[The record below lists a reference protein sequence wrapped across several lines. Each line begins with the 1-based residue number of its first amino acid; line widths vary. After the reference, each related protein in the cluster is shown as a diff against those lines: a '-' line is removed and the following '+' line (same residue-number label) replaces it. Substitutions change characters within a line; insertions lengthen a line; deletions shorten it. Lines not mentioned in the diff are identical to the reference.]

1 MKMAILGAG
10 GIAEKMAA
18 TIKEMPEVEA
28 YAVASRSL
36 EKAEKFAEQHGFEKA
51 YGSYEEMVKDEAVD
65 LVYVATPHS
74 HHLEHGKLCA
84 RHGKNM
90 LVEKA
95 FTQNAGQAKELLE
108 LAKEKRVL
116 AAEAIWTRYMPSR
129 QMILD
134 VMESGIIGEIHSLH
148 ATLSYP
154 VAHVER
160 IRRPEL
166 AGGAL
171 LDLGVYP
178 LNFAFMAFGDDVERI
193 DASAAL
199 AETGVD
205 MAVNMTL
212 TYRDGKVAS
221 LFCDARV
228 ADNREGAI
236 YGDKGYIMV
245 QNINNCEK
253 IRVYDHN
260 HELLKEIPV
269 PVQISGY
276 EYEVL
281 ACMEAIQKGEL
292 ECPQMP
298 HKEIV
303 RMMEVMDEVRAKI
316 GVAYPN
322 EK

>member
-116 AAEAIWTRYMPSR
+116 AAEAIWTRYMPSK

-160 IRRPEL
+160 IRQPEL

-193 DASAAL
+193 DASASL

-212 TYRDGKVAS
+212 TYR
-221 LFCDARV
+221 
-228 ADNREGAI
+228 
-236 YGDKGYIMV
+236 V

-253 IRVYDHN
+253 ICVYDHS
-260 HELLKEIPV
+260 HELLKEISV
-269 PVQISGY
+269 PAQISGY

-298 HKEIV
+298 HKEII

>member
-116 AAEAIWTRYMPSR
+116 AAEAIWTRYMPSK

-160 IRRPEL
+160 IRQPEL

-193 DASAAL
+193 DASASL

-212 TYRDGKVAS
+212 TYR
-221 LFCDARV
+221 
-228 ADNREGAI
+228 DNREGAI

-253 IRVYDHN
+253 ICVYDHS
-260 HELLKEIPV
+260 HELLKEISV
-269 PVQISGY
+269 PAQISGY

-298 HKEIV
+298 HKEII

>member
-116 AAEAIWTRYMPSR
+116 AAEAIWTRYMPSK

-154 VAHVER
+154 GAHAER
-160 IRRPEL
+160 IRQPEL

-212 TYRDGKVAS
+212 KYRDGKVAS

>member
-316 GVAYPN
+316 GVACPN

>member
-116 AAEAIWTRYMPSR
+116 AAEAIWTRYMPSK

-160 IRRPEL
+160 IRQPEL

-193 DASAAL
+193 DASASL

-253 IRVYDHN
+253 ICVYDHS
-260 HELLKEIPV
+260 HELLKEISV
-269 PVQISGY
+269 PAQISGY

-298 HKEIV
+298 HKEII

>member
-36 EKAEKFAEQHGFEKA
+36 EKAEKFAEQHGFEKT

-84 RHGKNM
+84 RYGKNM

-129 QMILD
+129 QMLLD

-193 DASAAL
+193 DASASL

-253 IRVYDHN
+253 ICVYDHS
-260 HELLKEIPV
+260 HELLKEISV
-269 PVQISGY
+269 PAQISGY

-298 HKEIV
+298 HKEII

>member
-1 MKMAILGAG
+1 MKLAILGAG
-10 GIAEKMAA
+10 GIAKKMAA
-18 TIKEMPEVEA
+18 TIQKIPEVEA
-28 YAVASRSL
+28 YAVASRRL
-36 EKAEKFAEQHGFEKA
+36 EKAERFAREHGFKKA
-51 YGSYEEMVKDEAVD
+51 YGSYEEMVRDEAVD

-84 RHGKNM
+84 AYGKNM

-108 LAKEKRVL
+108 LAKERKVL

-129 QMILD
+129 QMLLD
-134 VMESGIIGEIHSLH
+134 IMESGIIGEIRSLH

-154 VAHVER
+154 VAQVER
-160 IRRPEL
+160 IWRPEL

-178 LNFAFMAFGDDVERI
+178 LNFAFMAFGDDVEKI
-193 DASAAL
+193 DASAVL

-212 TYRDGKVAS
+212 AYRDGKVAS

-245 QNINNCEK
+245 QNINNCEM
-253 IRVYDHN
+253 IRVYNDDHA
-260 HELLKEIPV
+260 LLKEASV
-269 PVQISGY
+269 PAQITGY
-276 EYEVL
+276 EYEVY
-281 ACMEAIQKGEL
+281 ACMEALQKGEM

-298 HKEIV
+298 HKDIIRV
-303 RMMEVMDEVRAKI
+303 MEVMDEIRAKI
-316 GVAYPN
+316 GVIYPN
-322 EK
+322 ER